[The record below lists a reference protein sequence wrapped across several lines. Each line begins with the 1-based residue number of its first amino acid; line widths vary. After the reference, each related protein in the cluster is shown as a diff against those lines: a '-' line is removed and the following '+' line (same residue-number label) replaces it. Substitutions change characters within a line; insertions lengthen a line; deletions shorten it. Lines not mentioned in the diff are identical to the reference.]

1 MPRKPDGYL
10 IHIMLEGGQTLQVRV
25 KDARE
30 YTELINQLMVGGDEF
45 IPLPKQM
52 DNEYMIVRPRRVA
65 GVSVEAI
72 YTSSVGIE
80 GV

>member
-25 KDARE
+25 KEARE